1 VNGSSLAPG
10 ASLDCTASHT
20 ITQADLDAGS
30 FYNQACVDDGANG
43 AAQACADVTTPGTQT
58 PAITLDKAST
68 TTTVTQVGQ
77 VVPYT
82 YLVTNTG
89 NITLTGVT
97 VTDDKVATVSCPK
110 TTLTPGESMTCTGSY
125 TVTSGDF
132 SAGGNLTNVATADSD
147 QTGPVNDTVS
157 IPIIKPTGNLF
168 VTGTTCQAY
177 LAGTATDITQVLY
190 GVKGGKINNVAPG
203 VFFYYTKF
211 TASGTTGGVTI
222 TQTVNNGGRL
232 FKIQQ
237 GQVLVYDSNC
247 NRISSSRVTFTENNG
262 VVVVNVTGLTS
273 GSQYIISVKY
283 DTGSPVGLA
292 VSQPYPTF
300 TYSFSDTAGGN
311 DSLAL
316 APKP

>member
-1 VNGSSLAPG
+1 
-10 ASLDCTASHT
+10 
-20 ITQADLDAGS
+20 
-30 FYNQACVDDGANG
+30 
-43 AAQACADVTTPGTQT
+43 
-58 PAITLDKAST
+58 
-68 TTTVTQVGQ
+68 
-77 VVPYT
+77 
-82 YLVTNTG
+82 VTNTG
-89 NITLTGVT
+89 NVTLTGVS

-110 TTLTPGESMTCTGSY
+110 TTLAPGESMTCTGSH
-125 TVTSGDF
+125 TVTSAEF

-147 QTGPVNDTVS
+147 QTSPVQDTLS
-157 IPIIKPTGNLF
+157 IPIVKPSGNLF

-177 LAGTATDITQVLY
+177 LAGTATDITQLLY

-211 TASGTTGGVTI
+211 TASGSTGGVTL

-232 FKIQQ
+232 LKVQQ
-237 GQVLVYDSNC
+237 GQVIVYDSNC
-247 NRISSSRVTFTENNG
+247 NRISASRVTYTESNG

-273 GSQYIISVKY
+273 GSQYIVSVKY
-283 DTGSPVGLA
+283 DTSAPVGLS

-300 TYSFSDTAGGN
+300 TYSFSDNAGGN